1 MRIVAAPD
9 GVVTRIDR
17 ALWMTMPF
25 DRAIS
30 LDLLIT
36 GLSAG
41 LGGTSA
47 SAALGSTDAS
57 AGLSSVSVSKG
68 TRQ

>member
-9 GVVTRIDR
+9 GVVNRIDR

-57 AGLSSVSVSKG
+57 ASLLAVSVTKR